1 MFLTQNNFSTNSML
15 FQQPQQQH
23 NSSEFQQQ
31 IIPRPFLE
39 PQRLQHPSAR
49 SSESTQSLDQFTK
62 PTNLLHLTVS
72 DSNNLQ
78 QNLTAHSNPNFSKPQ
93 KSLATIRNP
102 IDFENEQSRIAN
114 FVSKQS
120 SSKRKHSVVEFD
132 FDSNDLAKK
141 HKQL

>member
-15 FQQPQQQH
+15 FQQPQQH

-49 SSESTQSLDQFTK
+49 SSTSTQSLDQFTK

-78 QNLTAHSNPNFSKPQ
+78 QNSTAHSNPNFSKPQ